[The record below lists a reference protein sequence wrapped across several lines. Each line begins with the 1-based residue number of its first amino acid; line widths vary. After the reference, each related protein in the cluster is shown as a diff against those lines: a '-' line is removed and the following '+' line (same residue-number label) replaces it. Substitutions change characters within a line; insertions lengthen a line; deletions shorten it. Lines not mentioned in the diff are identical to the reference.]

1 MAIILKKNSTFLTIG
16 VIKDVKELG
25 LANILS
31 IILVIVNFF
40 SIKICSKACLIKLN
54 ERHNS
59 KSDL

>member
-25 LANILS
+25 LANILG

-40 SIKICSKACLIKLN
+40 PSKYVQK
-54 ERHNS
+54 HV
-59 KSDL
+59 